1 MSIKNAS
8 RDQVRRHGRFDPS
21 RGRVVP
27 ASTLCRRLAGA
38 LSIRRVNAMGRQP
51 RLQVPG
57 GLYHVTTRGN
67 CRASIFE
74 DAFDR
79 LAFLDRL
86 GSSVVR
92 FEWKCFA
99 YCLMGNHFHLLIET
113 PDPNIARGMRALNG
127 WYAQRF
133 NWRHERTGHLFE
145 APYHSELVE
154 REAHLLEATR
164 YIVLNLVRA
173 KLCRLPD
180 EWQWSSYRA
189 TAGFE
194 PRTPWL
200 STGELLRVFS
210 RRVGRAQARYRSF
223 VEEAADPSFL
233 AMSWDQVRRRVF
245 GGPGSGPGPRT
256 GLV

>member
-1 MSIKNAS
+1 M
-8 RDQVRRHGRFDPS
+8 
-21 RGRVVP
+21 
-27 ASTLCRRLAGA
+27 
-38 LSIRRVNAMGRQP
+38 
-51 RLQVPG
+51 PG

-164 YIVLNLVRA
+164 YIVLNPVRA
-173 KLCRLPD
+173 KLCR
-180 EWQWSSYRA
+180 A
-189 TAGFE
+189 
-194 PRTPWL
+194 
-200 STGELLRVFS
+200 S
-210 RRVGRAQARYRSF
+210 RRMAVVELSRDGRIRAAHSLALNRRAAPSVLPPRRARPGEVSI
-223 VEEAADPSFL
+223 
-233 AMSWDQVRRRVF
+233 VR
-245 GGPGSGPGPRT
+245 
-256 GLV
+256 